1 MELWDM
7 LKMFTYMIYKSKK
20 ITNILN
26 IVPIEQMKR
35 LVFAQ

>member
-7 LKMFTYMIYKSKK
+7 LKMFIYMIYKSQK

>member
-7 LKMFTYMIYKSKK
+7 LKMFIYMIYKSQK

-26 IVPIEQMKR
+26 IVPTERMKR